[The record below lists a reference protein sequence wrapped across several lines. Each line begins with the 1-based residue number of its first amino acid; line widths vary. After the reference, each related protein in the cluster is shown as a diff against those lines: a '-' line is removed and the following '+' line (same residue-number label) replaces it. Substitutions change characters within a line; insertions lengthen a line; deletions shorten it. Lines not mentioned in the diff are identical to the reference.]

1 MVNLQILILNES
13 SSRDS
18 WSSVLNWMAMTDS
31 SDYRMY
37 LESKFNA
44 LHEKLDTIVEQTV
57 KTNNRVNHLEDQ
69 RDSYLKTRVDREM
82 LTECHTK
89 IEEIDDKV
97 TIIEKDLQEYRF
109 FKKYPTISVIIIA
122 LFTVG
127 IVISAYGTLKS
138 MVNSNILEK
147 IESETKTTND
157 LLIPSVIRGEQYIPP
172 AFRDTVK

>member
-1 MVNLQILILNES
+1 MIFDVAYNLSNGQKWNYYGKTKLYDRIMFKLGGLGLVYES
-13 SSRDS
+13 SLWDS
-18 WSSVLNWMAMTDS
+18 WSSVFNRMGMTDS

-109 FKKYPTISVIIIA
+109 
-122 LFTVG
+122 LR
-127 IVISAYGTLKS
+127 
-138 MVNSNILEK
+138 NIRLY
-147 IESETKTTND
+147 
-157 LLIPSVIRGEQYIPP
+157 LL
-172 AFRDTVK
+172 